1 MSELISGADAFV
13 ADRISNLINLSPS
26 IAPSIAPSIV
36 LIQYAKELWELYE
49 NGGLH
54 PDAELTGYFEED
66 LHTADVDSV
75 LEEIKAAFMEQQAR
89 QERMRSSEEV
99 E

>member
-26 IAPSIAPSIV
+26 IAPSIV

-49 NGGLH
+49 SGGLH
-54 PDAELTGYFEED
+54 PDVELTGRFEED

>member
-26 IAPSIAPSIV
+26 IAPSIA
-36 LIQYAKELWELYE
+36 LIQYAKKLWELYE
-49 NGGLH
+49 SGGLH
-54 PDAELTGYFEED
+54 PDVELTGCFEED
-66 LHTADVDSV
+66 LYTADVDSV
-75 LEEIKAAFMEQQAR
+75 LEELKAAFMEQQAR